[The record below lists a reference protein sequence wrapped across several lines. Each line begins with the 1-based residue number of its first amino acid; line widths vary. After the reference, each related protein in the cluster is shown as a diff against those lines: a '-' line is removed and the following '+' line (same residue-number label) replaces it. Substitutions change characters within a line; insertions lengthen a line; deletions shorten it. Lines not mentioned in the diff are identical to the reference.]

1 MANLPLFDQ
10 LRSAAPQISVG
21 ILTAD
26 WMSLGAELNLLEN
39 AGVRLLHFDVM
50 DGCFC
55 PMMAL
60 GPQLIR
66 GLKTSLLKDVHLMVN
81 EPLTKVE
88 SFVSAGADIIT
99 VHAESSRHVHRLL
112 QEIGKLPNVNDSN
125 RGVVRGL
132 ALNPGTPLESIQPL
146 LDELELVLLLAV
158 NPGWGGQKFIP
169 STRARLALLKKII
182 GNKVLIAIDGGITR
196 ENIKEVVQM
205 GADIIVTGSA
215 IFDGKAPLENAR
227 FMMSAIGK

>member
-55 PMMAL
+55 PMMTF

-112 QEIGKLPNVNDSN
+112 QEIGKFPNINDSN

-158 NPGWGGQKFIP
+158 NPGWGGQKIIP
-169 STRARLALLKKII
+169 STRARLALLKKMI

-227 FMMSAIGK
+227 SMMSAIGK